1 MNLAAL
7 VRRAEAEIGT
17 GRMVFETGL
26 LAKQASG
33 AVTVTCGETV
43 VLVTATMS
51 DTPREGIDFFPLTC
65 DFEEKMYAAGKIPGG
80 FFKREGR
87 PGERAIL
94 TSRLIDRPIR
104 PLFPK
109 GFRNDVQIVATV
121 LSTDQENDPGIA
133 AVNGASAALVLS
145 GIPFGGPIG
154 AVRMGLIEGDLVV
167 NPTLRQVEEQSR
179 LDLVVAGTEDAIIMV
194 EAGADEVPESR
205 LIEAIARAHSEI
217 RRIVAAQR
225 ELAAAAGKPARV
237 PSLVKHDP
245 AMEDAVRSA
254 ALPLVLQAL
263 ASPEKLAREDA
274 LRAVETEVAAKI
286 GEQLPSAAGAIG
298 EIISSVAKEA
308 VRRRILEDGVRP
320 DGRGTKEIR
329 PLACVVGLLPRAHGS
344 GLFQRGQTQVL
355 AIATLG
361 TGDDRQR
368 LDDIGI
374 REEKRYMHHYSFPP
388 FSVGE
393 ARPLRSPGRRE
404 VGHGALAERAL
415 ERMIPDQE
423 QFPYV
428 IRVVSEVLESNGST
442 SMAAVCASTLSL
454 MDAGVPIRAAVG
466 GIAMGLI
473 SGTDGKYAI
482 LTDIQG
488 IEDAMGDMDFKV
500 AGTREGVTAL
510 QMDVKTSGLRQG
522 VLTEALEQ
530 AREAR
535 LTILDAMSNALPA
548 PRVTLSAHAPRIL
561 TLQINPEKIR
571 EIIGPGGKVI
581 NKITADTGAKI
592 DIEQDGRV
600 FIASVNEDAA
610 RRAMAMIEG
619 IVREVQVGET
629 YQGRVTRVLN
639 FGAFVELLPGKE
651 GLVHISELSYG
662 RVNKV
667 EDVVKVGDELQVKV
681 KEIDSLGRVNLTH
694 RGTQPPPEGWEE
706 EADEPQPADVEHRPR
721 SPRPRP
727 GDARGGRPPRRRDGS
742 GRPPRRPHP

>member
-1 MNLAAL
+1 MNLTAL
-7 VRRAEAEIGT
+7 VRRAEAEIGS

-51 DTPREGIDFFPLTC
+51 DTLREGIDFFPLTC

-154 AVRMGLIEGDLVV
+154 AVRMGLIEGNLVV

-194 EAGADEVPESR
+194 EAGANEVPESQ
-205 LIEAIARAHSEI
+205 LIEAITRAHAEI

-225 ELAAAAGKPARV
+225 ELAAAAGKPPRV
-237 PSLVKHDP
+237 PLLVKCDP
-245 AMEDAVRSA
+245 EMEDAVRSA
-254 ALPLVLQAL
+254 ALPLVREAL

-274 LRAVETEVAAKI
+274 LRAVQTEVTAKI
-286 GEQLPSAAGAIG
+286 AERFPAAAGQIG
-298 EIISSVAKEA
+298 EIIASITKEA

-320 DGRGTKEIR
+320 DGRGTREIR

-355 AIATLG
+355 AITTLG

-393 ARPLRSPGRRE
+393 ARPLRGPGRRDI
-404 VGHGALAERAL
+404 GHGKS
-415 ERMIPDQE
+415 
-423 QFPYV
+423 
-428 IRVVSEVLESNGST
+428 VV
-442 SMAAVCASTLSL
+442 
-454 MDAGVPIRAAVG
+454 
-466 GIAMGLI
+466 
-473 SGTDGKYAI
+473 
-482 LTDIQG
+482 
-488 IEDAMGDMDFKV
+488 
-500 AGTREGVTAL
+500 
-510 QMDVKTSGLRQG
+510 
-522 VLTEALEQ
+522 
-530 AREAR
+530 
-535 LTILDAMSNALPA
+535 
-548 PRVTLSAHAPRIL
+548 
-561 TLQINPEKIR
+561 
-571 EIIGPGGKVI
+571 
-581 NKITADTGAKI
+581 
-592 DIEQDGRV
+592 
-600 FIASVNEDAA
+600 
-610 RRAMAMIEG
+610 
-619 IVREVQVGET
+619 
-629 YQGRVTRVLN
+629 
-639 FGAFVELLPGKE
+639 
-651 GLVHISELSYG
+651 
-662 RVNKV
+662 
-667 EDVVKVGDELQVKV
+667 
-681 KEIDSLGRVNLTH
+681 
-694 RGTQPPPEGWEE
+694 
-706 EADEPQPADVEHRPR
+706 
-721 SPRPRP
+721 
-727 GDARGGRPPRRRDGS
+727 
-742 GRPPRRPHP
+742 